1 MFVLA
6 LAGGSLLVTTSPD
19 AHASAA
25 SVPLARSSGNKCGH
39 ALIFYDA
46 IGESGGTYHITYSGD
61 FYWSSLDLGCGD
73 WRDPYAPVLQWKG
86 KRWGVSF
93 DWEDA
98 PNGYDDDHE
107 IEPVSGSGYLDVRF
121 RVCNWNTDTGYVG
134 TCGPS

>member
-6 LAGGSLLVTTSPD
+6 LASGSLLVTTSPD
-19 AHASAA
+19 AHASATT
-25 SVPLARSSGNKCGH
+25 VLARSSGNKCGH
-39 ALIFYDA
+39 AMIFYETFA
-46 IGESGGTYHITYSGD
+46 ESGSTYHITYSGEL
-61 FYWSSLDLGCGD
+61 FWSSLELGCGD
-73 WRDPYAPVLQWKG
+73 WREPYAPVLQWKG
-86 KRWGVSF
+86 KRWGVNF

-107 IEPVSGSGYLDVRF
+107 IEKVSGSGYLDVRF